1 MFLILS
7 LLLNIWAIN
16 ILVIPFANILSLSV
30 GCVFSLWMVSFAVQK
45 LKFYEVHLFIFA
57 FDSFALGDRSKKKNL
72 LWFMSQSVLPV
83 FFSSYIVSSLTLRS
97 LIYFEFIFVYGVTKG
112 YNFIDFR
119 EAVQFS
125 QHCLIKQETV
135 FPVLYILAFFVI
147 D

>member
-1 MFLILS
+1 
-7 LLLNIWAIN
+7 
-16 ILVIPFANILSLSV
+16 
-30 GCVFSLWMVSFAVQK
+30 
-45 LKFYEVHLFIFA
+45 
-57 FDSFALGDRSKKKNL
+57 
-72 LWFMSQSVLPV
+72 MSQSVLPV

-112 YNFIDFR
+112 YNFIDFH